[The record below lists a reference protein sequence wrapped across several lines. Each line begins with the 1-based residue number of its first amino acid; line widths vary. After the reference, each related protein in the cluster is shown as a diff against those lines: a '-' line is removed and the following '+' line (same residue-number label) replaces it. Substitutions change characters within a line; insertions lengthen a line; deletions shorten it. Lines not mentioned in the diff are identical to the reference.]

1 VPLLIL
7 HGGAD
12 PQVSPRQ
19 ALRLAL
25 RLDERA
31 HPYELHILAGGS
43 HTLAEQAVVRD
54 SLVIA
59 WFRKNDR

>member
-1 VPLLIL
+1 
-7 HGGAD
+7 
-12 PQVSPRQ
+12 
-19 ALRLAL
+19 L

-43 HTLAEQAVVRD
+43 HTLAEQAAGRD